1 MSDVDPLIKREMQWM
16 ALGVLENRDL
26 APIIIAKV
34 RRQRIRRALISIVG
48 VFAVAAT
55 SIGIYEVIQ
64 KPAPIIVAS
73 DSGVNGTNS
82 DSQPEIIG
90 LQSDYPVTW
99 EQSVGDL
106 GAISGAG
113 GIGDTLGGLTATGL
127 KISISG
133 AGGIGDTLGGLTATG
148 LQISWER
155 CGRGQCP
162 VTWVL
167 SLQNNTQDL
176 ISTAPSL
183 GIFTNHTPIVSDSR
197 PTTVLPGGTAL
208 LVYTFPEFKD
218 SLETSP
224 RETWQWNWYL
234 AQLR

>member
-64 KPAPIIVAS
+64 KPAPVVVAS

-82 DSQPEIIG
+82 ESQPEIIG

-127 KISISG
+127 KIS
-133 AGGIGDTLGGLTATG
+133 
-148 LQISWER
+148 WER
-155 CGRGQCP
+155 CGKGQCP

>member
-26 APIIIAKV
+26 APVIIAKV
-34 RRQRIRRALISIVG
+34 RRQRIRRALISIFG

-64 KPAPIIVAS
+64 RPAPIIVAS
-73 DSGVNGTNS
+73 DSGVNGANS

-127 KISISG
+127 KIS
-133 AGGIGDTLGGLTATG
+133 
-148 LQISWER
+148 WER
-155 CGRGQCP
+155 CGKSQCP

-208 LVYTFPEFKD
+208 LVYTFPEFQD

>member
-26 APIIIAKV
+26 APVIIAKV
-34 RRQRIRRALISIVG
+34 RRQRIRRAVAAVLA
-48 VFAVAAT
+48 VFAIAGA
-55 SIGIYEVIQ
+55 SIGVYEVVS
-64 KPAPIIVAS
+64 KPAAIVVNP
-73 DSGVNGTNS
+73 DSGVNGNNTS
-82 DSQPEIIG
+82 TQPEIIG

-113 GIGDTLGGLTATGL
+113 GIGDTLGGLTAVGL
-127 KISISG
+127 K
-133 AGGIGDTLGGLTATG
+133 
-148 LQISWER
+148 ISWER
-155 CGRGQCP
+155 CGKGQCP

-167 SLQNNTQDL
+167 SLENRTQDL

-183 GIFTNHTPIVSDSR
+183 GIFTSHTPIVSDSR

-208 LVYTFPEFKD
+208 LVYSFPEFQD
-218 SLETSP
+218 SLLTNP

>member
-34 RRQRIRRALISIVG
+34 RRQRIRLALVSIIAILAISG
-48 VFAVAAT
+48 L
-55 SIGIYEVIQ
+55 SIGIYEALN
-64 KPAPIIVAS
+64 KPAAIVLNP
-73 DSGVNGTNS
+73 DTGVTGNNTG
-82 DSQPEIIG
+82 SQPEIIG

-99 EQSVGDL
+99 EQSVCDL

-113 GIGDTLGGLTATGL
+113 GIGDTLGGLTAVGL
-127 KISISG
+127 K
-133 AGGIGDTLGGLTATG
+133 
-148 LQISWER
+148 ISWER
-155 CGRGQCP
+155 CGQGQCP
-162 VTWVL
+162 ITWVL
-167 SLQNNTQDL
+167 SLKNNTQDL

-183 GIFTNHTPIVSDSR
+183 GVFTGHTPIVSDSR

-208 LVYTFPEFKD
+208 LVYSPEFKE
-218 SLETSP
+218 SLKTSS

>member
-34 RRQRIRRALISIVG
+34 RRQRIRRALVAVLSVIVIG
-48 VFAVAAT
+48 AA
-55 SIGIYEVIQ
+55 SIGIYELIQ
-64 KPAPIIVAS
+64 KPAPIVSSS
-73 DSGVNGTNS
+73 DKGVTGANS
-82 DSQPEIIG
+82 NSQPEIVG

-99 EQSVGDL
+99 EQSVGDV

-113 GIGDTLGGLTATGL
+113 GIGDTLGGLTAVGL
-127 KISISG
+127 K
-133 AGGIGDTLGGLTATG
+133 
-148 LQISWER
+148 ISWER
-155 CGRGQCP
+155 CGKGQCP

-167 SLQNNTQDL
+167 NLENRTQDL
-176 ISTAPSL
+176 ISTSPSL
-183 GIFTNHTPIVSDSR
+183 GIFTSHTPIVSDSR
-197 PTTVLPGGTAL
+197 PTTVLPGATAL
-208 LVYTFPEFKD
+208 LVYSFPEFKD
-218 SLETSP
+218 SLLTDP

>member
-34 RRQRIRRALISIVG
+34 RRQRIRRALISIIAIFVISG
-48 VFAVAAT
+48 L
-55 SIGIYEVIQ
+55 SISIYELIN
-64 KPAPIIVAS
+64 KPAAVIVIP
-73 DSGVNGTNS
+73 DSGVTGNNTG
-82 DSQPEIIG
+82 SQPEIIG

-113 GIGDTLGGLTATGL
+113 GIGDTLGGLTAVGL
-127 KISISG
+127 K
-133 AGGIGDTLGGLTATG
+133 
-148 LQISWER
+148 ISWER
-155 CGRGQCP
+155 CGQGQCP
-162 VTWVL
+162 ITWVL
-167 SLQNNTQDL
+167 SLKNNTQDL

-183 GIFTNHTPIVSDSR
+183 GLFTGHTPIVSDSR

-208 LVYTFPEFKD
+208 LVYSFPEFK
-218 SLETSP
+218 ETLKTTS

>member
-26 APIIIAKV
+26 APVIIAKV
-34 RRQRIRRALISIVG
+34 RRQRIRRAL
-48 VFAVAAT
+48 FALLSVVAIGAT
-55 SIGIYEVIQ
+55 SIGIYEIVQ
-64 KPAPIIVAS
+64 RPAPVVSAS
-73 DSGVNGTNS
+73 DTGVTGTNAE
-82 DSQPEIIG
+82 SQPEIIG

-113 GIGDTLGGLTATGL
+113 GIGDTLGGLTAVGL
-127 KISISG
+127 K
-133 AGGIGDTLGGLTATG
+133 
-148 LQISWER
+148 ISWER
-155 CGRGQCP
+155 CGKGQCP
-162 VTWVL
+162 ITWVL
-167 SLQNNTQDL
+167 SLENRTQDL

-197 PTTVLPGGTAL
+197 PTTVLPGGQAL
-208 LVYTFPEFKD
+208 LVYTFPEFQE
-218 SLETSP
+218 SLETSS

>member
-1 MSDVDPLIKREMQWM
+1 MSDVDPLIKREIQWM

-34 RRQRIRRALISIVG
+34 RRQRILRAI
-48 VFAVAAT
+48 FAVLSVVAIGAT
-55 SIGIYEVIQ
+55 SIGIYEIIQ
-64 KPAPIIVAS
+64 KPTPVVVAA
-73 DSGVNGTNS
+73 DNGVTGTNA

-113 GIGDTLGGLTATGL
+113 GIGDTLGGLTAVGL
-127 KISISG
+127 K
-133 AGGIGDTLGGLTATG
+133 
-148 LQISWER
+148 ISWER
-155 CGRGQCP
+155 CGQGQCP

-167 SLQNNTQDL
+167 SLENKTQDL

-183 GIFTNHTPIVSDSR
+183 GLFTNHTPIVSDSR

-208 LVYTFPEFKD
+208 LVYSFPEFKE
-218 SLETSP
+218 SLKTSP

>member
-34 RRQRIRRALISIVG
+34 RRQRIRRALVAVLGVIAVG
-48 VFAVAAT
+48 AT

-64 KPAPIIVAS
+64 RPAPIIVAS
-73 DSGVNGTNS
+73 DKGINGTNS
-82 DSQPEIIG
+82 GSQPEIIG

-127 KISISG
+127 
-133 AGGIGDTLGGLTATG
+133 
-148 LQISWER
+148 QISWER
-155 CGRGQCP
+155 CGKGQCP
-162 VTWVL
+162 VIWVL

>member
-26 APIIIAKV
+26 APMIIAKV
-34 RRQRIRRALISIVG
+34 RRQRIRRALVSIFAILVISG
-48 VFAVAAT
+48 L
-55 SIGIYEVIQ
+55 SIGIFEFFKNPATVIVN
-64 KPAPIIVAS
+64 P
-73 DSGVNGTNS
+73 DTGVTGNNS
-82 DSQPEIIG
+82 ITQPEIIG

-113 GIGDTLGGLTATGL
+113 GIGDTLGGLTAVGL
-127 KISISG
+127 K
-133 AGGIGDTLGGLTATG
+133 
-148 LQISWER
+148 ISWER
-155 CGRGQCP
+155 CGQGQCP
-162 VTWVL
+162 ITWIL
-167 SLQNNTQDL
+167 SLENRTQDL

-183 GIFTNHTPIVSDSR
+183 GIFTGHTPIVSDSR

-208 LVYTFPEFKD
+208 LVYSFPEFKD
-218 SLETSP
+218 SLSTSA
-224 RETWQWNWYL
+224 RDTWQWNWYL

>member
-1 MSDVDPLIKREMQWM
+1 MSDIDPLIKREIQWM

-34 RRQRIRRALISIVG
+34 RRRRIRRVLISVVAIFAISG
-48 VFAVAAT
+48 V
-55 SIGIYEVIQ
+55 SIGAYEFFS
-64 KPAPIIVAS
+64 KPKAIVVLPN
-73 DSGVNGTNS
+73 SGVTGKNS
-82 DSQPEIIG
+82 INQPEVIG

-113 GIGDTLGGLTATGL
+113 GIGDTLGGLTA
-127 KISISG
+127 
-133 AGGIGDTLGGLTATG
+133 IGVK
-148 LQISWER
+148 ISWER
-155 CGRGQCP
+155 CGEGQCP
-162 VTWVL
+162 ITWIL
-167 SLQNNTQDL
+167 SLKNNTQDL
-176 ISTAPSL
+176 VSTAPSL

-208 LVYTFPEFKD
+208 LVYSFPEFKD
-218 SLETSP
+218 SLTTSG

>member
-34 RRQRIRRALISIVG
+34 RRQRLRRAL
-48 VFAVAAT
+48 FAAVAVIAIGAS
-55 SIGIYEVIQ
+55 SIGLYELIQ

-73 DSGVNGTNS
+73 DNGVTGNNAVN
-82 DSQPEIIG
+82 QPEIIG

-113 GIGDTLGGLTATGL
+113 GIGDTLGGLTAVGL
-127 KISISG
+127 K
-133 AGGIGDTLGGLTATG
+133 
-148 LQISWER
+148 ISWER
-155 CGRGQCP
+155 CGKGQCP

-167 SLQNNTQDL
+167 SLENRTQDL

-183 GIFTNHTPIVSDSR
+183 GLFTNHTPLVSDSR
-197 PTTVLPGGTAL
+197 PTTVLPGGQAL
-208 LVYTFPEFKD
+208 LVYTFPEFKE
-218 SLETSP
+218 SLQTSP

>member
-1 MSDVDPLIKREMQWM
+1 MSDVDQLIKREMQWM

-34 RRQRIRRALISIVG
+34 RRQRIRLALVSIITILAISG
-48 VFAVAAT
+48 L
-55 SIGIYEVIQ
+55 SIGIYEALN
-64 KPAPIIVAS
+64 KPAAIVLNP
-73 DSGVNGTNS
+73 DTGVTGNNTG
-82 DSQPEIIG
+82 SQPEIIG

-113 GIGDTLGGLTATGL
+113 GIGDTLGGLTAVGL
-127 KISISG
+127 K
-133 AGGIGDTLGGLTATG
+133 
-148 LQISWER
+148 ISWER
-155 CGRGQCP
+155 CGQGQCP
-162 VTWVL
+162 ITWVL
-167 SLQNNTQDL
+167 SLKNNTQDL

-183 GIFTNHTPIVSDSR
+183 GVFTGHTPIVSDSR

-208 LVYTFPEFKD
+208 LVYSFPEFKE
-218 SLETSP
+218 SLKTSS

>member
-1 MSDVDPLIKREMQWM
+1 MSDIDPLIKREIQWM

-26 APIIIAKV
+26 APLIIARV
-34 RRQRIRRALISIVG
+34 RRQRIRNFFLAALSVIAISGLSIVG
-48 VFAVAAT
+48 FNALT
-55 SIGIYEVIQ
+55 GG
-64 KPAPIIVAS
+64 S
-73 DSGVNGTNS
+73 DQLSQDSNTNQTGVTGNNS
-82 DSQPEIIG
+82 ANSPKLIG

-127 KISISG
+127 KIS
-133 AGGIGDTLGGLTATG
+133 
-148 LQISWER
+148 WER
-155 CGRGQCP
+155 CGNSQCP
-162 VTWVL
+162 ITWIL
-167 SLQNNTQDL
+167 SLENRTQDL
-176 ISTAPSL
+176 ISTSPSL

-208 LVYTFPEFKD
+208 LVYTFPEFQD
-218 SLETSP
+218 SLKVEP
-224 RETWQWNWYL
+224 EVEWQWNWYL